1 MNLQYINFS
10 DIDFQDVFFDS
21 LKSDYRELPE
31 WFAKKSAEGSRAYV
45 FFNDNNKLDGFLYL
59 KLEKGSVDDLTPPL
73 PNGTHLKI
81 GTLKINAHGTKLG
94 ERFLKKIFDHLIL
107 HKADDAYV
115 TVFEKHE
122 GLISLFEKY
131 GFVRHGSKDT
141 ANGVEFVYKKS
152 IPTTTGNPTLD
163 YPTVNMA
170 ESKIHLL
177 AVKPEFHSI
186 LFPDSIL
193 HNEDPALIVRDV
205 SHTNSIHKVYLCNMP
220 GVAGMKRGDA
230 LVIYRTGDGA
240 GAARFRAV
248 ASSVCVVEETKHR
261 NDFKNIEE
269 YLNYCRPHSV
279 FSENELIDF
288 YKKNNNQF
296 IVRFTYNIAFPKRPN
311 RGKLID
317 EAGIDEAL
325 RWSCIDLSRQQF
337 DKIIEMGSPDERL
350 IVN

>member
-1 MNLQYINFS
+1 MNLQHTKFS

-21 LKSDYRELPE
+21 LKADYRELPA
-31 WFAKKSAEGSRAYV
+31 WFAKKSAEGSSAYV

-59 KLEKGSVDDLTPPL
+59 KLEKGSVDDVTPAL

-115 TVFEKHE
+115 TIFEKHK
-122 GLISLFEKY
+122 GLILLFEKY
-131 GFVRHGSKDT
+131 GFVRHGSKGT

-152 IPTTTGNPTLD
+152 IPSTTGNPTLD

-170 ESKIHLL
+170 GNKIHLL

-193 HNEDPALIVRDV
+193 RNEDPALIVRDV

-220 GVAGMKRGDA
+220 GVGAMKRGDA

-248 ASSVCVVEETKHR
+248 ASSVCVVEETKHM

-288 YKKNNNQF
+288 YKKKNNQF

-311 RGKLID
+311 RGRLID

-325 RWSCIDLSRQQF
+325 RWSCIDLSRKQF

>member
-1 MNLQYINFS
+1 MNLQHTKFS
-10 DIDFQDVFFDS
+10 DIDFHDVFFDS
-21 LKSDYRELPE
+21 LKADYKELPA
-31 WFAKKSAEGSRAYV
+31 WFAKKSAEGSSAYV
-45 FFNDNNKLDGFLYL
+45 FFNDDNKLDGFLYL
-59 KLEKGSVDDLTPPL
+59 KLEKGPVNDVAPAL

-115 TVFEKHE
+115 TIFEKHI

-131 GFVRHGSKDT
+131 GFVRHGSKET

-152 IPTTTGNPTLD
+152 IPSTTGNPTLD

-170 ESKIHLL
+170 GNKIHLL
-177 AVKPEFHSI
+177 AVKPEYHSI

-193 HNEDPALIVRDV
+193 RNEDPALIVRDV

-220 GVAGMKRGDA
+220 GVAAMKRGDA

-248 ASSVCVVEETKHR
+248 ASSVCVVEETKHM

-279 FSENELIDF
+279 FSEDELIEF

-325 RWSCIDLSRQQF
+325 RWSCINLSRKQF

>member
-1 MNLQYINFS
+1 MNLKHTKFS

-21 LKSDYRELPE
+21 LKTDYKELPQ
-31 WFAKKSAEGSRAYV
+31 WFAKKAEEGSSAYI
-45 FFNDNNKLDGFLYL
+45 FINDHNKLDGFLYL
-59 KLEKGSVDDLTPPL
+59 KLEKGPVNDIAPAL
-73 PNGTHLKI
+73 PDGTHLKI

-115 TVFEKHE
+115 TIFEKHK

-141 ANGVEFVYKKS
+141 ANGVELVYKKT
-152 IPTTTGNPTLD
+152 IPSAAGNPTLD

-170 ESKIHLL
+170 GNKIHLL

-248 ASSVCVVEETKHR
+248 ASSVCVVEETKHM
-261 NDFKNIEE
+261 NDFNNIED
-269 YLNYCRPHSV
+269 YLKYCRPHSV

-288 YKKNNNQF
+288 YRRKNNQF

-311 RGKLID
+311 RGRLID
-317 EAGIDEAL
+317 EAGVDEAL
-325 RWSCIDLSRQQF
+325 RWSCIDLSRKQF

>member
-1 MNLQYINFS
+1 MNLQHIKFS
-10 DIDFQDVFFDS
+10 DIDFHDVFFDS
-21 LKSDYRELPE
+21 LKADYKELPA
-31 WFAKKSAEGSRAYV
+31 WFAKKSEEGSSAYV
-45 FFNDNNKLDGFLYL
+45 FFNDDNKLDGFLYL
-59 KLEKGSVDDLTPPL
+59 KLEKGPVNDVAPAL

-115 TVFEKHE
+115 TIFEKHK

-131 GFVRHGSKDT
+131 GFVRHGSKQT

-152 IPTTTGNPTLD
+152 IPSTTGNPTLD

-170 ESKIHLL
+170 GNKIHLL
-177 AVKPEFHSI
+177 AVKPEYHSI

-193 HNEDPALIVRDV
+193 RNEDPALIVRDV

-220 GVAGMKRGDA
+220 GVAAMKRGDA

-248 ASSVCVVEETKHR
+248 ASSVCVVEETKHM
-261 NDFKNIEE
+261 NDFKDIEE

-279 FSENELIDF
+279 FSEDELIEF
-288 YKKNNNQF
+288 YKGNNNQF

-325 RWSCIDLSRQQF
+325 RWSCINLSRKQF